1 MRFAIKLCLLI
12 VLMGMLAVGQ
22 GYYKEDSNTDIYNI
36 TKLISWERL
45 NITFPEY
52 DCNQKEINCGN
63 LINTNR
69 ISNIINKL
77 SDTFGYIL
85 TEFFKWGIEAGFN
98 NPQYNYQFFFTLIKI
113 ALYGMIF
120 WYCGLPLLILLIL
133 VGIWIKKKRS
143 KE

>member
-69 ISNIINKL
+69 FSNIINKL

-120 WYCGLPLLILLIL
+120 WYYGLPLLILLIL